1 MKKQIAAGVLSL
13 SMILTPTIPA
23 WAEEALDAQNASAV
37 YTTGEG
43 TGSEVTTPSEGEGTT
58 TTAVAKIGDTAYE
71 TLAQA
76 VTAAAKDAV
85 IDLKADAVL
94 DATLDITK
102 NITINGADQYK
113 ITAAD
118 SFSDTNLIKVS
129 GNNVLKLNN
138 VTVNA
143 NQKCRAILA
152 KDTSR
157 LELTEANI
165 TGGYLSGEGG
175 VFAPGVFATNQA
187 TFSMNGG
194 SITGNTLANNSE
206 DYYKKYSTDLWIG
219 ANANGTV
226 NTINGTV
233 GNLFVNANSY
243 SANNKGA
250 CQINGGKVTNVYV
263 EYDQYG
269 ADFTYTDGE
278 IENLYISTPTSGEAV
293 KVTPVKGTVYNGGV
307 AENQVYTVTFSGA
320 TVEPQ
325 SIIEGKLANKPANPK
340 KSGYTFKGW
349 YTTEE
354 YTTEFDFTKPITAN
368 TTVYAKWS
376 KNSTSA
382 GSVSQTDFTITAD
395 KAEGGSVSVSQK
407 EASAGTM
414 ITVSVTP
421 AEGNKAGTVT
431 VTDKSGNKVAVASV
445 GTNKYTFTMP
455 SSNVTVKA
463 AFTKA
468 DGSSAVDNKDAIVM
482 RIGSKTVNA
491 YGKTI
496 TSDVAPLI
504 VNDRTLVPIR
514 IVTET
519 LGGTANWNEAAQMVS
534 LNINGKTVTMQIG
547 VVLEKY
553 GVAPIIID
561 SRTYVPIRFV
571 AEELGATVDWNEST
585 QEITITK

>member
-1 MKKQIAAGVLSL
+1 M
-13 SMILTPTIPA
+13 
-23 WAEEALDAQNASAV
+23 
-37 YTTGEG
+37 
-43 TGSEVTTPSEGEGTT
+43 
-58 TTAVAKIGDTAYE
+58 
-71 TLAQA
+71 
-76 VTAAAKDAV
+76 
-85 IDLKADAVL
+85 
-94 DATLDITK
+94 
-102 NITINGADQYK
+102 
-113 ITAAD
+113 
-118 SFSDTNLIKVS
+118 
-129 GNNVLKLNN
+129 
-138 VTVNA
+138 
-143 NQKCRAILA
+143 
-152 KDTSR
+152 
-157 LELTEANI
+157 
-165 TGGYLSGEGG
+165 
-175 VFAPGVFATNQA
+175 
-187 TFSMNGG
+187 
-194 SITGNTLANNSE
+194 
-206 DYYKKYSTDLWIG
+206 
-219 ANANGTV
+219 
-226 NTINGTV
+226 
-233 GNLFVNANSY
+233 
-243 SANNKGA
+243 
-250 CQINGGKVTNVYV
+250 
-263 EYDQYG
+263 
-269 ADFTYTDGE
+269 
-278 IENLYISTPTSGEAV
+278 
-293 KVTPVKGTVYNGGV
+293 
-307 AENQVYTVTFSGA
+307 
-320 TVEPQ
+320 
-325 SIIEGKLANKPANPK
+325 
-340 KSGYTFKGW
+340 
-349 YTTEE
+349 
-354 YTTEFDFTKPITAN
+354 
-368 TTVYAKWS
+368 
-376 KNSTSA
+376 
-382 GSVSQTDFTITAD
+382 
-395 KAEGGSVSVSQK
+395 SVSQK

>member
-1 MKKQIAAGVLSL
+1 MKKKLAAGVLSL

-23 WAEEALDAQNASAV
+23 WAEEALDVQNASAV

-43 TGSEVTTPSEGEGTT
+43 TGSEVTTPSEGET
-58 TTAVAKIGDTAYE
+58 TTAVAKIGDTEYASLTE
-71 TLAQA
+71 A
-76 VTAAAKDAV
+76 VAAAEAGATVTLQSDVA
-85 IDLKADAVL
+85 L
-94 DATLDITK
+94 DAPLVTDKDL
-102 NITINGADQYK
+102 TIDGQSQFK
-113 ITAAD
+113 ITASD
-118 SFSDTNLIKVS
+118 SFSGSMLVDVAGGELILQNVSLDAKQKGRVIYANGTTLNLK
-129 GNNVLKLNN
+129 N
-138 VTVNA
+138 
-143 NQKCRAILA
+143 
-152 KDTSR
+152 TSV
-157 LELTEANI
+157 
-165 TGGYLSGEGG
+165 TGGYTSSFVGG
-175 VFAPGVFATNQA
+175 VYMT
-187 TFSMNGG
+187 G
-194 SITGNTLANNSE
+194 SSHFTMDSGSTITGNQVGESYQN
-206 DYYKKYSTDLWIG
+206 DGYCQYSADLWIG
-219 ANANGTV
+219 ANANGMV

-233 GNLFVNANSY
+233 GNLFVNANAY
-243 SANNKGA
+243 SANNKGGCEIA
-250 CQINGGKVTNVYV
+250 GGKVTNVYV
-263 EYDQYG
+263 EYGNGYG
-269 ADFTYTDGE
+269 ADLKFTGGE
-278 IENLYISTPTSGEAV
+278 IENLYVATGKTDGDAV
-293 KVTPVKGTVYNGGV
+293 KISNPTPAADKVYTGGLVENTDYYVITFMDNGTVV
-307 AENQVYTVTFSGA
+307 ATQNVYKDASAETVT
-320 TVEPQ
+320 
-325 SIIEGKLANKPANPK
+325 PK

-349 YTTEE
+349 YTDEAC
-354 YTTEFDFTKPITAN
+354 TTAADFSQINTT

-376 KNSTSA
+376 KNSTST
-382 GSVSQTDFTITAD
+382 GSVSQTEFTVTAD
-395 KAEGGSVSVSQK
+395 KAEGGSLSVSQK